1 LLALST
7 APLLAGEGLGVR
19 WRLPLASPG
28 APAVDEGRIYVGS
41 GEGTVTARWPT
52 RATGPSPPGKPM
64 SAVAWRWRLAALDV
78 SRGTSI

>member
-1 LLALST
+1 
-7 APLLAGEGLGVR
+7 
-19 WRLPLASPG
+19 
-28 APAVDEGRIYVGS
+28 VDEGRIYVGS